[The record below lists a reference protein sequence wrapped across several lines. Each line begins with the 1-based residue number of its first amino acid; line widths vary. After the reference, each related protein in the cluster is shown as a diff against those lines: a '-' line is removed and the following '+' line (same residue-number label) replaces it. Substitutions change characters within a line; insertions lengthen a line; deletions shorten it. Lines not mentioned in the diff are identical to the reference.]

1 MTTAELM
8 QRVREVEIR
17 TRRISRH
24 LLMGGYHSA
33 FKGRGMSFSEVR
45 AYQFGDDVR
54 NIDWNVTARS
64 GGEAFVKIFEEER
77 EQTVMLL
84 VDLSASS
91 FFGTGS
97 GPSKQDFLT
106 ELSAALAFSAANNH
120 DKVGL
125 LIYSDQ
131 AEFYLP
137 PATGR
142 LHVLRIIRAL
152 LQAQPKGRGTNLASG
167 LQYLHNTLKQR
178 SICFFL
184 SDFRSVVPFQDA
196 LGVLSKKHDCIGLHC
211 WDATEREL
219 PRMGLVQLTDPET
232 GQQYWADT
240 EHPDLRKAYTQ
251 RFDAHLEESQAIF
264 RQTQSDWLSFS
275 TGEDYSG
282 ALIRFFHQR
291 IKS

>member
-64 GGEAFVKIFEEER
+64 DGAAFVKIFEEER
-77 EQTVMLL
+77 EQTVMLM
-84 VDLSASS
+84 VDMSASS
-91 FFGTGS
+91 FFGTGA
-97 GPSKQDFLT
+97 GPSKHEYLT

-125 LIYSDQ
+125 LLYSDQ
-131 AEFYLP
+131 PEFYLP

-142 LHVLRIIRAL
+142 PHVLRIIRAL
-152 LQAQPKGRGTNLASG
+152 LQVQPRSRNTNLSSG

-184 SDFRSVVPFQDA
+184 SDFHSVTPFQNA

-211 WDATEREL
+211 WDITERQL
-219 PRMGLVQLTDPET
+219 PDVGLLQLTDPET

-240 EHPDLRKAYTQ
+240 EHPDLRQAYTQ
-251 RFDAHLEESQAIF
+251 RFDAHLAAVQNVF
-264 RQTQSDWLSFS
+264 RQTQSDLLSFS
-275 TGEDYSG
+275 TEEDYSG
-282 ALIRFFHQR
+282 ELIRFFHQR
-291 IKS
+291 IKN